1 MTGPRHRPT
10 LQLADIT
17 REAYIYF
24 GAGATVAWQ
33 MAEPGVGRG
42 VARHSATLDRPLE
55 RLRATMGYVYA
66 VTLGDDA
73 DRAAIARH
81 VNRAHAPVRGPG
93 YNAFDRGLQLWV
105 AATLYRG
112 AVDVHELFNGPLP
125 DAARETLYRQAW
137 AYGRTL
143 QVPDEAW
150 PADVAAFDAWWE
162 AQARRLAVDEEVRG
176 YMQAVLG
183 GGRAPWWVR
192 PALPLQ
198 RLATAGL
205 LPPRLRELY
214 GLPWDAG
221 RERRWQ
227 AFRRWAPRLYR
238 LAPRWLRHLPARYY
252 LNQLRRH
259 YRD

>member
-1 MTGPRHRPT
+1 MPRCAAPAT
-10 LQLADIT
+10 TPSTADCSCGWPPPST
-17 REAYIYF
+17 
-24 GAGATVAWQ
+24 
-33 MAEPGVGRG
+33 
-42 VARHSATLDRPLE
+42 
-55 RLRATMGYVYA
+55 
-66 VTLGDDA
+66 
-73 DRAAIARH
+73 
-81 VNRAHAPVRGPG
+81 
-93 YNAFDRGLQLWV
+93 
-105 AATLYRG
+105 
-112 AVDVHELFNGPLP
+112 
-125 DAARETLYRQAW
+125 AARSMSTSCSTARCRTPPGKRWYRQAW

-143 QVPDEAW
+143 QVPDTAW

-183 GGRAPWWVR
+183 GGKAPWWVR

-252 LNQLRRH
+252 RNQLRRH